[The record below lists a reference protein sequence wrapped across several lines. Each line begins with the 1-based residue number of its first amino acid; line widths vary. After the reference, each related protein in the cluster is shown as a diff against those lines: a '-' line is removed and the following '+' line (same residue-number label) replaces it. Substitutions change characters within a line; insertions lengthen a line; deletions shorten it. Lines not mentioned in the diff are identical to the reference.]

1 MTVQYFHKHILKVK
15 PETPL
20 LRVMVALSCV
30 GVIIEGRY
38 TIEATSDGTLIT
50 YLATNI
56 QQRIINM
63 FLDYIK
69 RTESKERKDT

>member
-1 MTVQYFHKHILKVK
+1 MVQYFKKRILKVK

-38 TIEATSDGTLIT
+38 RIEATSDGTFIT
-50 YLATNI
+50 YQATEL
-56 QQRIINM
+56 QQFIIDKY
-63 FLDYIK
+63 LEYI
-69 RTESKERKDT
+69 RSTEFKK